1 MPNACNIVS
10 VDAIAEPVI
19 DRPDSTLPIT
29 AEFVS
34 VIATEPGPVAVA
46 SPVKAVM

>member
-10 VDAIAEPVI
+10 VDVIVPPVI
-19 DRPDSTLPIT
+19 KRPVNILPIT
-29 AEFVS
+29 AVFER

-46 SPVKAVM
+46 SPVRAVI